1 MKNKL
6 FFALLAVGL
15 VFTLFGNRAD
25 AQSAKKVIVDAGHGG
40 SDSGATGNGLRE
52 KDLTLKIAQKI
63 NQNLLNNY
71 VVQTKMTRTSDVYI
85 SLNQRTNMANSWG
98 ANLFLSVHINAA
110 GGSGYEDYIHDKN
123 ATSEDIKVQNEVNK
137 EISKV
142 LEEYG
147 KNNRGKKKA
156 NFHVLRESKMASI
169 LLEILFIDNESD
181 AALLKNEEFLNDI
194 SEAISTGVAN
204 ALALPEK
211 GNVGGGTSN
220 ENNSNT
226 EEITVSKATGTY
238 IVTSDSLNV
247 RTGDGTNYPT
257 IGTLKKNEEI
267 NVTGVTP
274 KKWYQFTYK
283 GKTGF
288 VSGAYL
294 KAKPASE
301 PAPPTNQI
309 KVSKASG
316 TFIVTADSL
325 NVRSGD
331 STKYNSLG
339 SLKKNEQVTVTG
351 KTSNNWYQ
359 IKFKGKTGYV
369 NGAYLKAKPASKP
382 TSTTNQ
388 IKVAKASGTFI
399 VTANSLNVRSGNT
412 AAYSS
417 LGSLKKNQQVTV
429 TGKTS
434 NNWYQIK
441 FKGTTGYVNGAY
453 LKAKPASKPTSTT
466 NQIKVSKASGTFIV
480 TADSLNVRSGN
491 TAAYS
496 SLGALKKNEQ
506 VSVTGKTSNNW
517 YQIKFKGKNG
527 FVNGAYLKAK
537 PASKPTSTTNQIK
550 VAKASGTFIVTANSL
565 NVRSGNTTA
574 YSSLGSLKKNQQV
587 SVTGKTSNN
596 WYQIKFKG
604 KNGFV
609 NGAYLEAKPAS
620 KPAPQTNQIK
630 VAKASGTYKVTA
642 NTLNVRSGNT
652 ASHSKIGS
660 LTRGNKV
667 KVTGKTSNGWY
678 RINFKGKIGFV
689 SGQYLKR

>member
-527 FVNGAYLKAK
+527 FVNGAYL
-537 PASKPTSTTNQIK
+537 
-550 VAKASGTFIVTANSL
+550 
-565 NVRSGNTTA
+565 
-574 YSSLGSLKKNQQV
+574 
-587 SVTGKTSNN
+587 
-596 WYQIKFKG
+596 
-604 KNGFV
+604 
-609 NGAYLEAKPAS
+609 EAKPAS